1 MKKFLLILFL
11 FGIVILN
18 TSCENNAEMET
29 ITPGFVCTPN
39 ESYSNDISPILNQ
52 NCKPCH
58 FSGAQ
63 FPDLSNY
70 NSISQNANLI
80 KTVTQNKTMPKEGS
94 LTQDEIDAIACWVD
108 NGALD
113 N

>member
-1 MKKFLLILFL
+1 MKKLLLTIF
-11 FGIVILN
+11 VINISLV
-18 TSCENNAEMET
+18 TVSCENNAEMEP
-29 ITPGFVCTPN
+29 ISSEFVCTPN
-39 ESYSNDISPILNQ
+39 ESYTNNIAPILNQ

-58 FSGAQ
+58 FNGSQ
-63 FPDLSNY
+63 FPDLTNY
-70 NSISQNANLI
+70 NSVSQNAHLI
-80 KTVTQNKTMPKEGS
+80 KIVTQNKTMPKGGS